1 MLVMLG
7 LHLIFLHI
15 PRTAGTSIR
24 THLKDNGGPHCEL
37 WGIDETHG
45 DLAHI
50 DLSQLSR
57 FVVIADSSEYTVF
70 CVVRNPLDRLVSA
83 WRYMCVGEKGEKSV
97 SFAAFVR
104 SLDET
109 DKGSWPIHAR
119 TQCDFIDD
127 ARARCEAGF
136 RELVI
141 LRYERLDRDYKFG
154 IIDRYEL
161 NGWLA
166 RLNGG
171 DKGNGGNGG
180 NAGNALNASNDKP
193 VIDDETRGIIERLYE
208 RDYRELGYD
217 RQK

>member
-1 MLVMLG
+1 MLVMFG

-15 PRTAGTSIR
+15 PRTAGTSVR

-37 WGIDETHG
+37 WGIDESHG

-50 DLSQLSR
+50 DLSQLTR
-57 FVVIADSSEYTVF
+57 FVVIGDCSEYTVF

-83 WRYMCVGEKGEKSV
+83 WRHMCVSEKGV

-119 TQCDFIDD
+119 PQCDFIDD
-127 ARARCEAGF
+127 ARARCESGF
-136 RELVI
+136 REFLVF
-141 LRYERLDRDYKFG
+141 RYERLERDYKFG
-154 IIDRYEL
+154 IIDRYGL

-171 DKGNGGNGG
+171 DKGNGGSN
-180 NAGNALNASNDKP
+180 LNDKP
-193 VIDDETRGIIERLYE
+193 GVIDDDTRGVIERLYE
-208 RDYRELGYD
+208 RDFRELGYD